1 MTSCEMLTAQS
12 RRVKCTGRYSRNA
25 HLLEA
30 CGHGLQMR
38 PLKVFAP
45 FSLFLFAWVQVF
57 SQRLEALPGW
67 LPKWKK
73 KETKDSLCK
82 GLILVRDCGMKTG
95 MKRCDGQCTQG
106 L

>member
-45 FSLFLFAWVQVF
+45 FSLFLFAWVQYLAKDWRLCQDGF
-57 SQRLEALPGW
+57 QNGKRRRQRIVYA
-67 LPKWKK
+67 
-73 KETKDSLCK
+73 
-82 GLILVRDCGMKTG
+82 RD
-95 MKRCDGQCTQG
+95 
-106 L
+106 